1 MPVATPEQFNEMI
14 DRAKEG
20 KFAYPAINVSSSQ
33 TAIAA
38 LQGFVEAESD
48 GIIQVSV
55 GGAEYLSGS
64 TVKNRVRGSI
74 ALAKFIHEVAED

>member
-38 LQGFVEAESD
+38 L
-48 GIIQVSV
+48 
-55 GGAEYLSGS
+55 
-64 TVKNRVRGSI
+64 
-74 ALAKFIHEVAED
+74 

>member
-38 LQGFVEAESD
+38 LQGFVEAEI
-48 GIIQVSV
+48 GRAHV
-55 GGAEYLSGS
+55 
-64 TVKNRVRGSI
+64 
-74 ALAKFIHEVAED
+74 